1 MVARSRDVANKSSPL
16 QCGRCVCSSSSMDA
30 RAWPLAQLSRPGFDG
45 SGDTLVL
52 RRSHWDRLPAEIH
65 GAILSAAGALT
76 QLTAGSLLRAELRC
90 RPRQV
95 EEVWA
100 CAFECDWLGD
110 LAGLPRVNRL
120 SDCFL
125 EIRSKGM
132 LERVM
137 RGDFASA
144 WSVRRVA
151 VRRRWRDMIDWT
163 RPETL
168 LLTAIEEGA
177 VWLLDELVVV
187 RRAVRPGAR
196 TPCIAA
202 ESGRCEVV
210 DWLRAHIAAD
220 VGHRHIVE
228 WLADHGAGSCPNHA
242 FSAAVHGGHVH
253 VLDYLR
259 TRFGRDFERFRSSA
273 AWYSVHLP
281 ALKWLRDA
289 GAAVPAAAPIEA
301 LLREGDV
308 AGVRWAC
315 EALGVRIT
323 QGMFATAC
331 ARNHAA
337 LARWMLTRPRITV
350 DSNAVRAAVKA
361 HAVDALGVIVRHDRR
376 VLAAVAEAAAKD
388 GDADLAEWL
397 RIRLS
402 ATHTNK

>member
-1 MVARSRDVANKSSPL
+1 
-16 QCGRCVCSSSSMDA
+16 
-30 RAWPLAQLSRPGFDG
+30 
-45 SGDTLVL
+45 
-52 RRSHWDRLPAEIH
+52 
-65 GAILSAAGALT
+65 
-76 QLTAGSLLRAELRC
+76 
-90 RPRQV
+90 
-95 EEVWA
+95 
-100 CAFECDWLGD
+100 
-110 LAGLPRVNRL
+110 
-120 SDCFL
+120 
-125 EIRSKGM
+125 
-132 LERVM
+132 
-137 RGDFASA
+137 
-144 WSVRRVA
+144 
-151 VRRRWRDMIDWT
+151 MIDWT

-220 VGHRHIVE
+220 VWPRDLAVHAALGGSLDLVKQAAAGMPQGHAVAALANAASRGHRHIVE